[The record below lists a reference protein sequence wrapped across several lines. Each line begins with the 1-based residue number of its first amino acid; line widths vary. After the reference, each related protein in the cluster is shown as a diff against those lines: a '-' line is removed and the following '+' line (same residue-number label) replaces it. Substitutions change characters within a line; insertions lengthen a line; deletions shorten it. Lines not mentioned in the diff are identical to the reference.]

1 MGKHSDLED
10 GGGQVQTKYD
20 KVAKGY
26 DYYGPA
32 VNAAARIEALGFG
45 GQTLMSS
52 EVYTQLSEETKDK
65 SLLHVVG
72 GLRLKGI
79 EEEVYIYQCLPR
91 ELKGRTFRGVF
102 RRRDS
107 EGGSVAGD
115 SDLDFMVTRGAS
127 ILIGSSFLES
137 EDLTGD
143 IMTLSP
149 VQLQGVVSRLRK
161 KIQIL
166 EQSAE
171 ANGDDMSACSDLE
184 TDLSPGAPIAKKK
197 RRTSLSSTRSSLS
210 GSVGSDGGV
219 NISPVTPVHKKKEE
233 TGLRVSFSDDRQ
245 PES

>member
-1 MGKHSDLED
+1 
-10 GGGQVQTKYD
+10 
-20 KVAKGY
+20 
-26 DYYGPA
+26 
-32 VNAAARIEALGFG
+32 
-45 GQTLMSS
+45 MSS

-107 EGGSVAGD
+107 LGGSVAGD

-233 TGLRVSFSDDRQ
+233 TGLRVSFSDERQ